1 MGQLK
6 KTHLKEIKP
15 ENLAKPPSP
24 SPDKSV
30 VDLLQQLSRELD
42 LFFEKPEHYPRE
54 KIIDIAKSFLN
65 ALAKTIDEKALV
77 KSESWTGINFENLL
91 SLSNWL
97 KWMKRARHV
106 LQSDEVDDY
115 GCDPAFKLAIKPFF
129 DFLYD
134 TTVDVRTV
142 YGKHLTL
149 KVKAGTKPGTKFKIS
164 GKGRSS
170 DGRTGDMYVI
180 VDAKMPKIPLDSHVE
195 KMIEAIRYQL

>member
-77 KSESWTGINFENLL
+77 KSESWTGINFENIF
-91 SLSNWL
+91 N
-97 KWMKRARHV
+97 
-106 LQSDEVDDY
+106 
-115 GCDPAFKLAIKPFF
+115 
-129 DFLYD
+129 
-134 TTVDVRTV
+134 
-142 YGKHLTL
+142 
-149 KVKAGTKPGTKFKIS
+149 
-164 GKGRSS
+164 
-170 DGRTGDMYVI
+170 
-180 VDAKMPKIPLDSHVE
+180 
-195 KMIEAIRYQL
+195 